1 MGRPPAAADPSAA
14 AGAAGPDVPLGWSP
28 APRPVRLALAG
39 ARVSLEPLDPPAH
52 AAALYEASRGAGAEH
67 LWDFLAVGPFEAA
80 DQFDA
85 WLESVAALDDPLFY
99 AIVPQASSLPAGMC
113 SYLRITPEHG
123 VIEIGNIWFSP
134 GLQRTAAASEAIY
147 LLARHAFDTL
157 GYRRLEWKCDA
168 LNAPSRR
175 AALRFGFSFEG
186 VFRQHMVVKGRNR
199 DTAWYALLDGEWPQ
213 ARSAFERWL
222 AEENF
227 DADGVQR
234 ATLAEL
240 RSQPPAQEAR
250 R

>member
-1 MGRPPAAADPSAA
+1 MGRPPAAADPAA
-14 AGAAGPDVPLGWSP
+14 EPAERGAPLAWSP
-28 APRPVRLALAG
+28 VPRPQRVTLAG
-39 ARVSLEPLDPPAH
+39 ARVSLEPLDPRAH
-52 AAALYEASRGAGAEH
+52 AAALYDASRGAGAEH
-67 LWDFLAVGPFEAA
+67 LWDFLSVGPFESAGEFAA
-80 DQFDA
+80 WA
-85 WLESVAALDDPLFY
+85 ESVASVDDPLFY
-99 AIVPQASSLPAGMC
+99 TIVPRAGSLPAGVC

-134 GLQRTAAASEAIY
+134 RLQRTAAASEAIF
-147 LLARHAFDTL
+147 LLARYAFDTL

-186 VFRQHMVVKGRNR
+186 VFAQHMVVKGRNR
-199 DTAWYALLDGEWPQ
+199 DTAWFALLDGQWPQ
-213 ARSAFERWL
+213 ARGAFERWL

-240 RSQPPAQEAR
+240 RAR
-250 R
+250 RSAPEAQR